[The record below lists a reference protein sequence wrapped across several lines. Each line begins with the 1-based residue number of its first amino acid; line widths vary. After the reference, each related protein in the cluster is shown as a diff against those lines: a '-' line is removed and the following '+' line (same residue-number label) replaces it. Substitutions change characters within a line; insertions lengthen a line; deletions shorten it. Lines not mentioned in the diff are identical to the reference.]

1 MSTRST
7 FAVALPIT
15 VIVLAVSA
23 SAFFLY
29 DAYRVINARERDE
42 AARLLRVADV
52 RAALRATLAGVR
64 GVNVAQIE
72 SGFWY
77 SYRDSDG
84 NESVYYFD
92 LESAAQ
98 REFREAEIRALAAH
112 IASSSLIERSGA
124 ARVAEES
131 LPPALQ
137 FHNSVYASTLGGT
150 STADLE
156 RALTARIESAA
167 ATSEDLSQLSYLQE
181 LRGDYARRDA
191 LDARNCKEFG
201 VRCAARP
208 ELLVKGRVVDDKE
221 VPIEGAVVSI
231 VSRPTLQI
239 ARTTNDGTF
248 ELAMGANE
256 MEKLRLRVVREG
268 YSDGY
273 ADAIILPG
281 TPEVVRV
288 DDIELE
294 RPEGSITIDFAARSV
309 TGSGNTILQDGTVVL
324 KTPHSE
330 YRIPRGAIVRADGSA
345 YTGKTIRA
353 YLYEFTRES
362 EPQNLVEVDT
372 FDEVRGYAGDI
383 MKSFG
388 MPYIQFFSPEGE
400 ELHVLRTN
408 PMALI
413 YRIPDMGALR
423 ANTDRIYGPLTSGDM
438 RMLVEAS
445 KVDPHGIDREFLIEN
460 RMLRFPAFWVLDRK
474 RGVWDNVGVSVLDER
489 GAIET
494 TFYTINNTL

>member
-1 MSTRST
+1 M
-7 FAVALPIT
+7 FAVALPVA

-23 SAFFLY
+23 SAYFLY
-29 DAYRVINARERDE
+29 DAYRVINAREREE
-42 AARLLRVADV
+42 AARLLRVADA
-52 RAALRATLAGVR
+52 RAALRATLAGVP

-77 SYRDSDG
+77 SYRDNDG

-268 YSDGY
+268 YSDG
-273 ADAIILPG
+273 
-281 TPEVVRV
+281 
-288 DDIELE
+288 
-294 RPEGSITIDFAARSV
+294 
-309 TGSGNTILQDGTVVL
+309 
-324 KTPHSE
+324 
-330 YRIPRGAIVRADGSA
+330 
-345 YTGKTIRA
+345 
-353 YLYEFTRES
+353 
-362 EPQNLVEVDT
+362 
-372 FDEVRGYAGDI
+372 
-383 MKSFG
+383 
-388 MPYIQFFSPEGE
+388 
-400 ELHVLRTN
+400 
-408 PMALI
+408 
-413 YRIPDMGALR
+413 
-423 ANTDRIYGPLTSGDM
+423 
-438 RMLVEAS
+438 
-445 KVDPHGIDREFLIEN
+445 
-460 RMLRFPAFWVLDRK
+460 
-474 RGVWDNVGVSVLDER
+474 
-489 GAIET
+489 
-494 TFYTINNTL
+494 